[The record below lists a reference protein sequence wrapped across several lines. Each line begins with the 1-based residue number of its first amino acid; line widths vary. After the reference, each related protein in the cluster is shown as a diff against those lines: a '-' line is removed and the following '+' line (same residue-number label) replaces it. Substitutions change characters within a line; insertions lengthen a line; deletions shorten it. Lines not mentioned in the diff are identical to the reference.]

1 MLNRKILIL
10 LFATFFSFQCV
21 ETLISVRVFPS
32 GEYLMKLRS
41 EGDEKDVY
49 NDDFVLPKDN
59 NWSVEAKE

>member
-10 LFATFFSFQCV
+10 LFATFFSLQCV

-41 EGDEKDVY
+41 EGDEKDARAAGAAADAHTIFY
-49 NDDFVLPKDN
+49 
-59 NWSVEAKE
+59 